1 MRPVRIG
8 IIGDFNSSDVL
19 HTKLIDALEHAG
31 DKLETTV
38 ITDWLATDQLHPY
51 EEYDGIF
58 CGTGNP
64 YGSLDLGL
72 RGIQY
77 ARENGIPLLGTCGG
91 FQHAV
96 LEFARNAMN
105 IPDAA
110 HAEYRPESGTLFVTP
125 IACSIAGQQ
134 KEVLIDP
141 GSYAARIFGKTSTV
155 EAFYCNYGLS
165 PDYQEAFEDAGFR
178 ITGRDENGEARI
190 VELPEH
196 PFYIATLFVPQA
208 NSSAL
213 KPHPLIVSFVNAAA
227 ALRSGSVATFDSIAR

>member
-1 MRPVRIG
+1 MSPIRIG
-8 IIGDFNSSDVL
+8 IIGDFDSSDVL

-31 DKLETTV
+31 DKLATPLT
-38 ITDWLATDQLHPY
+38 IDWLATDQVHRY

-58 CGTGNP
+58 CGTGNT
-64 YGSLDLGL
+64 YGSLNLGL

-77 ARENGIPLLGTCGG
+77 ARENGIPLVGTCGG

-96 LEFARNAMN
+96 LEFARNVMN
-105 IPDAA
+105 IPDAV

-125 IACSIAGQQ
+125 ITCSIAGQQ
-134 KEVLIDP
+134 KEILIDQ
-141 GSYAARIFGKTSTV
+141 SSHAARIFGKTSTV

-165 PDYQEAFEDAGFR
+165 PDYQEALEHAGFK

-190 VELPEH
+190 VELPTH

-213 KPHPLIVSFVNAAA
+213 RPHPIIVAFVKTAA
-227 ALRSGSVATFDSIAR
+227 ALRCGSAASLDSIAT